1 MEMKLKR
8 ETTPFER
15 SSRSSVLNVILSVA
29 SRSDVKSKGKR
40 FLCAGRTVAFLGWT
54 PLVARATFAGLSYA
68 RVFGLTLRSK
78 TCNSLGARSSHLRSG
93 KCRRRS
99 RLDQA

>member
-29 SRSDVKSKGKR
+29 SRSDARSKG
-40 FLCAGRTVAFLGWT
+40 GRIKVKGSAKFRRAFCYRVTG
-54 PLVARATFAGLSYA
+54 LVVS
-68 RVFGLTLRSK
+68 RVNHS
-78 TCNSLGARSSHLRSG
+78 
-93 KCRRRS
+93 
-99 RLDQA
+99 